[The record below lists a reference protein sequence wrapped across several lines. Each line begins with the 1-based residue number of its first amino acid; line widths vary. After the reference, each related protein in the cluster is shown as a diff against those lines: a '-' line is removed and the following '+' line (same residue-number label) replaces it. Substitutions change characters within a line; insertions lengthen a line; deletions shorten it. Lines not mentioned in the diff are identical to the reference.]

1 MAQNEVEVRYT
12 LTFLSDWHAG
22 SGLSIGAKADASVIK
37 DANGLPFLPGKTIKG
52 LLKDAL
58 MDIMEAQPTRVN
70 CSDILELFGG
80 VLGRDCLDAEVKT
93 HNEETTNGR
102 LFFSNANFEFDLSDS
117 ENAHLKEYLY
127 RTQASTAINER
138 GTAIKGSLRVIE
150 TTIPLELYG
159 FISQREAFSEH
170 TLNLLDMAMRWTRH
184 IGQNRNR
191 GLGRCRFER
200 IKS

>member
-1 MAQNEVEVRYT
+1 MAQNEVEVRYS

-37 DANGLPFLPGKTIKG
+37 DANGLPFLPGKSIKG

-58 MDIMEAQPTRVN
+58 IDIMEAQPTRVN
-70 CSDILELFGG
+70 CNDILELFGG
-80 VLGRDCLDAEVKT
+80 VPGKDCLESDAT
-93 HNEETTNGR
+93 AHSEETIKGR
-102 LFFSNANFEFDLSDS
+102 LFFSNAHLELDLSNS
-117 ENAHLKEYLY
+117 EHAPLKEYLY
-127 RTQASTAINER
+127 RTQASTAINDK
-138 GTAIKGSLRVIE
+138 GTAIQGSLRVIE

-159 FISQREAFSEH
+159 FISQREPFSEH